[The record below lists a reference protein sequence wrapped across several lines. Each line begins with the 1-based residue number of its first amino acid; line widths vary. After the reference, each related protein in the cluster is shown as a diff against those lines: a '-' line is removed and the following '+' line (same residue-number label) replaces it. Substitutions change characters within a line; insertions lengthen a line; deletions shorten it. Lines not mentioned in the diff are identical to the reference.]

1 MEKYVLSSDASKIH
15 YLETGE
21 NNVAILFVHGW
32 LGNVNWWANQLDFF
46 KDKYKV
52 VQIDLG
58 GHGKSDKSRKNWTSK
73 QYVDDIKAVALQLN
87 SKEIILVGHSM
98 SGAYV
103 LETAL
108 DLPKVKAII
117 PVDTLK
123 DLNQVF
129 TYEQA
134 EEFILSSYRKDF
146 KSAVENI
153 LPQYLFVDST
163 PEAIKRQL
171 QNEFLQNSP
180 ELAVNTIEPLYKM
193 DIQSIARSVRVPVRA
208 INSDAAPTNIENNR
222 KYLTDYDFVT
232 IKGTGHY
239 PMLEKP
245 KEFNKLLDDLI
256 MKLNNLNK
264 VDERTTD
271 RQR

>member
-1 MEKYVLSSDASKIH
+1 MEKYVLSSDESKIH

-46 KDKYKV
+46 KDKHKV

-73 QYVDDIKAVALQLN
+73 QYVDDIKAVVNQL
-87 SKEIILVGHSM
+87 SSTEIFLVGHSM
-98 SGAYV
+98 SGAFV
-103 LETAL
+103 LEASL

-117 PVDTLK
+117 LIDTLK

-134 EEFILSSYRKDF
+134 EEFLFSNYRKDF
-146 KSAVENI
+146 NSAVENI

-163 PEAIKRQL
+163 PEAVKSQL

-180 ELAVNTIEPLYKM
+180 EFAVTAIEPLYKM
-193 DIQSIARSVRVPVRA
+193 DIQSIAKSVKVPVRA
-208 INSDAAPTNIENNR
+208 INSDAMPTNIENNR
-222 KYLTDYDFVT
+222 KYLSDYDFVT

-245 KEFNKLLDDLI
+245 EEFNKLLDDLI
-256 MKLNNLNK
+256 KKLMN
-264 VDERTTD
+264 
-271 RQR
+271 

>member
-1 MEKYVLSSDASKIH
+1 MEKYVLSSDESKIH

-32 LGNVNWWANQLDFF
+32 LGNVNWWANQQVFF

-58 GHGKSDKSRKNWTSK
+58 GHGKSDKTRKYWTSK
-73 QYVDDIKAVALQLN
+73 QYVDDIKAVANQI
-87 SKEIILVGHSM
+87 SSTEIILIGHSM
-98 SGAYV
+98 SGAFV
-103 LETAL
+103 LDASL

-117 PVDTLK
+117 LIDTLK

-134 EEFILSSYRKDF
+134 EEFIFSNYRKDF

-153 LPQYLFVDST
+153 LPQYLFVVST
-163 PEAIKRQL
+163 PEVVRSQL

-180 ELAVNTIEPLYKM
+180 ELAVAALEPLYKM
-193 DIQSIARSVRVPVRA
+193 DIQSIAKSVKAPVRA

-245 KEFNKLLDDLI
+245 DEFNKLLDDLI
-256 MKLNNLNK
+256 INLRN
-264 VDERTTD
+264 
-271 RQR
+271 